1 VAALEEDRQHHWGR
15 VDDGPLHATHLLQSA
30 GTFLAAL
37 AAMDFA
43 SRSVHVAPL
52 LAARP
57 C

>member
-1 VAALEEDRQHHWGR
+1 MAALEEDRQHHWGR